1 MSSPFYMERPP
12 VNTTWKDVF
21 IPIND
26 LGFNII
32 NNIAAFGIFHGF
44 PGYLDIHIAEIS
56 FTNAVVEVIPLSPNE
71 EICYSDNHC
80 EMTQQNNVII
90 PVVTTTTTNT
100 GGQSTTDSTCSG
112 NTGNTG
118 NTGKDENMES
128 SSIILNISSLLI
140 LIISFT
146 LFTIVA

>member
-1 MSSPFYMERPP
+1 MERPP

-80 EMTQQNNVII
+80 RMTE
-90 PVVTTTTTNT
+90 TS
-100 GGQSTTDSTCSG
+100 QSALVDNGDTK
-112 NTGNTG
+112 N
-118 NTGKDENMES
+118 END
-128 SSIILNISSLLI
+128 ISFASRRKITFLLI
-140 LIISFT
+140 L
-146 LFTIVA
+146 LFIAVNIC